1 MCIPHMRMRN
11 KLCLVIVQGG
21 LDVVAFWVVDK
32 ARIIAGMVVARA
44 KKQTPRR
51 VEAALPSDV
60 DIDANVSVG
69 EAICSG
75 EIGGYKCR
83 LGRACR

>member
-11 KLCLVIVQGG
+11 KLCLVIMQDG

-32 ARIIAGMVVARA
+32 ARINSRDGSRAGQ
-44 KKQTPRR
+44 KQTPRR

-60 DIDANVSVG
+60 DIDANVSVD